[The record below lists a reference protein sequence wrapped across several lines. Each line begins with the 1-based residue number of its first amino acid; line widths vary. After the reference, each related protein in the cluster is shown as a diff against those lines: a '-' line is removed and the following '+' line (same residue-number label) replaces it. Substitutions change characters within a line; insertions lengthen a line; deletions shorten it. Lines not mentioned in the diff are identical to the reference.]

1 MGFFLYFIFIPQFS
15 ELLIVC
21 LLSYSLIFLGPRLSH
36 VNNGQSCSC
45 SSLIQLVLWL
55 SDKTK
60 LSLYKTSASLA
71 ISLAG
76 MLGGKVGSFT
86 GFAGMILTLR
96 SYAPKKDVY
105 IKIKRYYNRYT
116 REIKNDY
123 LVYKNSNYTGLLK
136 TYTHRYRPYG

>member
-1 MGFFLYFIFIPQFS
+1 
-15 ELLIVC
+15 
-21 LLSYSLIFLGPRLSH
+21 
-36 VNNGQSCSC
+36 
-45 SSLIQLVLWL
+45 
-55 SDKTK
+55 
-60 LSLYKTSASLA
+60 
-71 ISLAG
+71 